1 MNFLKKIFGAKTAET
16 PKQEEA
22 KRVLPEN
29 EISSDTINKNSN
41 TTPIP
46 DASILDSSKPLDKE
60 KMSDRTKTPGRVL
73 TEEELAKAKTQHP
86 FVPTVI
92 IGSLIYS
99 KTTGNIP
106 TADLDYYN
114 RINDFSNRDFL
125 NEAHSGHLIDSEQY
139 DSLINLINYFNEGEK
154 ALFEGSSDR
163 AWAFSYNKECADI
176 VVRASVSI
184 NLLVKIVEVLTP
196 PQYLYVTSD
205 DAETDVILGIQV
217 FHQSLAGSLWA
228 KFVSS
233 QNSSLAYGTKKLF
246 EDTNKTNI
254 DLITGSLEDGVEV
267 AKTEGKNQLAELL
280 KTDNFTDALN
290 KDYKIYQEII
300 QGGLVNKFSMLVTL
314 GARLG
319 WEPIVFHWFYHQYEK
334 IAWAYA
340 GIDGDVSTADKR
352 YAENFLHSIKKVV
365 LDHEAQ
371 IVDQR
376 NSNKIKVEEKT
387 FENLIKDL
395 ENLIGL
401 DSVKSKVKEL
411 ANFAKVQQ
419 IRIEKGAPKI
429 NRSYH
434 CVYYGNPGTG
444 KTTVARL
451 MGGLYKS
458 LGVIKKGHVIECDRS
473 KLVAE
478 YVGQTATKTN
488 EVINAALDGI
498 LFIDEAYTLSTG
510 GANDF
515 GKEAIDTLLK
525 RMEDDRDRL
534 IVIVAGYETEMS
546 QFIETNPGLKSRFT
560 NFINF
565 PNYKEDELQKIFIKY
580 SEENH
585 YRCSDAVLE
594 KVLRHYR
601 KHLEVTQGEGFANAR
616 DVRNKFEECISNQTT
631 RIANAGLYDDGSLSQ
646 IDESDFSSD
655 YKQ

>member
-1 MNFLKKIFGAKTAET
+1 MNLLKKIFGSEH
-16 PKQEEA
+16 
-22 KRVLPEN
+22 
-29 EISSDTINKNSN
+29 N

-46 DASILDSSKPLDKE
+46 DTSIVDSSKPLDKE
-60 KMSDRTKTPGRVL
+60 KMSDRTKTPRRVL
-73 TEEELAKAKTQHP
+73 TEEELAKAKTHHP

-92 IGSLIYS
+92 IGSLIYC
-99 KTTGNIP
+99 KTTGGIP
-106 TADLDYYN
+106 TADLCYYN
-114 RINDFSNRDFL
+114 RINDLSNRDFL
-125 NEAHSGHLIDSEQY
+125 NVAHDGQLIDAEQY
-139 DSLINLINYFNEGEK
+139 DSLINLIDGFNGGEE

-163 AWAFSYNKECADI
+163 AWAFGYNKECADT

-184 NLLVKIVEVLTP
+184 NLLIKIVEVLTP
-196 PQYLYVTSD
+196 PQRLYITRD
-205 DAETDVILGIQV
+205 DAETDVISGIQSV
-217 FHQSLAGSLWA
+217 HQMLAGSLWA

-233 QNSSLAYGTKKLF
+233 HNSILAYGSNRLF
-246 EDTNKTNI
+246 NDTDKINI
-254 DLITGSLEDGVEV
+254 DLIIELLEWVIEFHKSG
-267 AKTEGKNQLAELL
+267 GKDRLAEVL
-280 KTDNFTDALN
+280 KIRESISDDVNN
-290 KDYKIYQEII
+290 DYKHYQTQI
-300 QGGLVNKFSMLVTL
+300 QGGLVNKFSLLVYL
-314 GARLG
+314 GEHLL

-340 GIDGDVSTADKR
+340 GIDGAVSTADKR
-352 YAENFLHSIKKVV
+352 YAENFLHSIRKVV
-365 LDHEAQ
+365 LDYEAQ
-371 IVDQR
+371 IIDQR
-376 NSNKIKVEEKT
+376 NSNKITVDEKT
-387 FENLIKDL
+387 FKKFINDL

-401 DSVKSKVKEL
+401 DLVKSKIKEL

-478 YVGQTATKTN
+478 YIGQTATKTN

-498 LFIDEAYTLSTG
+498 LFIDEAYTLSKG

-515 GKEAIDTLLK
+515 GKEAIETLLK

-585 YRCSDAVLE
+585 YKCSDAVLE

-601 KHLEVTQGEGFANAR
+601 KHLEATQGEGFANAR

-631 RIANAGLYDDGSLSQ
+631 RISNAGLYDDESLSQ

-655 YKQ
+655 YK